1 MARKKVLVTGMSG
14 LIGSA
19 VRSQLGEKYELS
31 ALNRR
36 EIPGVPCHRADIAD
50 LEAILP
56 AFAGIETVIHLAA
69 IARMDV
75 PWEDLLHAN
84 VIGTYNVFEAARR
97 AGVKRVVYA
106 SSGATVA
113 GWEREMPYRALVADG
128 PLPEQGSGGEPERW
142 EKLTHESPVRPMGI
156 YGCTKVWGE
165 ALARHFSD
173 TSDLSILCLRIGS
186 VNAED
191 RPRSRRERSV
201 WCSRRDIVQMIE
213 RCVDAP
219 DGLRFDTFFVTSNNR
234 RSYRDLEHPRQI
246 LGFVPQDSAE
256 EHA

>member
-36 EIPGVPCHRADIAD
+36 EIPGVPCHRADISD

-69 IARMDV
+69 IARMDAT
-75 PWEDLLHAN
+75 WEALLRAN
-84 VIGTYNVFEAARR
+84 VTGTYNVFEAARR

-113 GWEREMPYRALVADG
+113 GWEREMPYRALVEERSAEA
-128 PLPEQGSGGEPERW
+128 PEGWER
-142 EKLTHESPVRPMGI
+142 LTHESPVRPMGI

-165 ALARHFSD
+165 ALARHFTD
-173 TSDLSILCLRIGS
+173 TSDLSILCMRIGS

-191 RPRSRRERSV
+191 RPRSPRERSV

-213 RCVDAP
+213 RCIDAP
-219 DGLRFDTFFVTSNNR
+219 DSLRFDTFFVTSNNR

>member
-19 VRSQLGEKYELS
+19 VRSQLGAKYELS

-36 EIPGVPCHRADIAD
+36 EIPGVLCHRADVAD

-113 GWEREMPYRALVADG
+113 GWEREMPYRALVEERSAEA
-128 PLPEQGSGGEPERW
+128 PEGWER
-142 EKLTHESPVRPMGI
+142 LTNESPVRPMGI

-165 ALARHFSD
+165 ALARHFTD

-191 RPRSRRERSV
+191 RPRSPRERSV

-213 RCVDAP
+213 RCIDAP
-219 DGLRFDTFFVTSNNR
+219 DSLRFDTFFVTSNNR

>member
-36 EIPGVPCHRADIAD
+36 EIPGVPCHRADVAD

-56 AFAGIETVIHLAA
+56 AFAGIETVVHLAA
-69 IARMDV
+69 IARMDAT
-75 PWEDLLHAN
+75 WEELLRAN

-97 AGVKRVVYA
+97 AGVKRIVYA

-113 GWEREMPYRALVADG
+113 GWEREMPYRALVEERSA
-128 PLPEQGSGGEPERW
+128 EAPERR
-142 EKLTHESPVRPMGI
+142 ERLTHESPVRPMGI

-165 ALARHFSD
+165 ALARHFTD
-173 TSDLSILCLRIGS
+173 TSDLSLLCLRIGS

-191 RPRSRRERSV
+191 RPRSPRERSV

-213 RCVDAP
+213 RCIDAP
-219 DGLRFDTFFVTSNNR
+219 DSLRFDTFFVTSNNR